1 MKSDSYSLNATM
13 MHIADHPTDPWL
25 ETHLSSLGLKVYK
38 YGDAPAPKS
47 SRATK
52 SAAPVIGTSDA
63 PPSKA
68 GEQGIV
74 SQKLLDYLATK
85 VQE

>member
-1 MKSDSYSLNATM
+1 MKADSYSLNANM
-13 MHIADHPTDPWL
+13 MHIADHPADPWL
-25 ETHLSSLGLKVYK
+25 ETHLKSLGLIVYK
-38 YGDAPAPKS
+38 YGDAPAPTPKS
-47 SRATK
+47 TRAP
-52 SAAPVIGTSDA
+52 AVVIGTTDA
-63 PPSKA
+63 PQKA

>member
-1 MKSDSYSLNATM
+1 MKSDSNSLSPAM
-13 MHIADHPTDPWL
+13 MHIADHPSDPWM
-25 ETHLSSLGLKVYK
+25 ENHLANLGLKVFK

-47 SRATK
+47 TK
-52 SAAPVIGTSDA
+52 KSEAPVIGTTDA
-63 PPSKA
+63 PQKA